1 MYTIFRKND
10 DVALAYAVPK
20 WVNQKSEVID
30 NLDIT
35 YYSSKNSD
43 ILIRS
48 ALAILNK
55 PFQLYGII
63 RLRYVKSFFKNYRPF
78 IGDDNVLMLFLS
90 IKGSFDLIKD
100 ESWYR
105 RYNYKDETYS
115 QRINRYRNIL
125 LDKKHSFRS
134 AFPNIYLFYKYISI
148 IICSKTNILVKIKLL
163 FTFLLLSPV
172 KFLSSYGKSI

>member
-1 MYTIFRKND
+1 MHFTLKKFIEKCILSLKND

-63 RLRYVKSFFKNYRPF
+63 KVCK
-78 IGDDNVLMLFLS
+78 ILF
-90 IKGSFDLIKD
+90 
-100 ESWYR
+100 
-105 RYNYKDETYS
+105 
-115 QRINRYRNIL
+115 
-125 LDKKHSFRS
+125 
-134 AFPNIYLFYKYISI
+134 
-148 IICSKTNILVKIKLL
+148 
-163 FTFLLLSPV
+163 
-172 KFLSSYGKSI
+172 